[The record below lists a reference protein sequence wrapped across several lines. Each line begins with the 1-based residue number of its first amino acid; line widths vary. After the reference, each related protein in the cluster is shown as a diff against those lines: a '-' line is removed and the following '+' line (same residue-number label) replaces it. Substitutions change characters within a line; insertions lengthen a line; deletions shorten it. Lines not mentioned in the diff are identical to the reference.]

1 MNGRFYN
8 NHNPNWIY
16 IPHYPYRILT
26 IGDSGLG
33 KTNVLLHL
41 IKHQQPDID
50 KIYLYVKNPS
60 KSKYQL
66 LMNGREKVGNEN
78 LKNPKAFIDYS
89 QIIDDVCESLEDYNP
104 TKKTRVLK
112 VFGDIIEDME
122 SNKKLSPEV
131 TF

>member
-16 IPHYPYRILT
+16 IPDYPYRILT

-33 KTNVLLHL
+33 KTNVL
-41 IKHQQPDID
+41 HQQPDID

-78 LKNPKAFIDYS
+78 LKNPKAFIGYP
-89 QIIDDVCESLEDYNP
+89 QIIDDVCESLENYNP

-112 VFGDIIEDME
+112 VFDDMIEDME